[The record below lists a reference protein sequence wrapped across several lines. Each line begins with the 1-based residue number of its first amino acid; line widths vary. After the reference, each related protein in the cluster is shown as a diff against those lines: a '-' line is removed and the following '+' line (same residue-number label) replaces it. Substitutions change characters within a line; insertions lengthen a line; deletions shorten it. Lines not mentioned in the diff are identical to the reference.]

1 LPLLRGIINYLINSL
16 SMNQFYLTISL
27 LLSLLIGFTSSDC
40 LSQTN
45 VLNAVWVLNE
55 GVQDWDTGEMTELAS
70 VGVYSPES
78 NEFMMVYEFEGS
90 SFTTNV
96 VIAEGSAFIGAD
108 NKIVKIN
115 LDTYEVEAEVE
126 LEGVRQ
132 LSYYDGMIYVTRGDV
147 DPITWSSVEF
157 DSYFVW
163 FDAETLSWV
172 GEMPV
177 NEGISYASEGLAI
190 NNGVA
195 YIAINNGFAWAQEV
209 GILGVYDLINGDY
222 NEFDLGEN
230 GKNPAH
236 IKLVDG
242 AALLVNNTDWSATSL
257 SRVELT
263 SLGAETSNVTTS
275 LVTGVSSG
283 CNAAAIMGDEIVF
296 QISGE
301 MGMRKA
307 SVENLTT
314 SASTWGPATDS
325 YYRMAL
331 NPLNGDVYATVTN
344 FYDTAEVQI
353 IDASGSLLTTF
364 EAGTI
369 PGGIAFDIRSVV
381 SVDQLEGLNNG
392 KVVGE
397 FDVMGRVWSK
407 GNRGLKI
414 ERFSN
419 GKTRAIYIAE

>member
-1 LPLLRGIINYLINSL
+1 
-16 SMNQFYLTISL
+16 MNRLYSSTSL
-27 LLSLLIGFTSSDC
+27 LLSYLLVIL
-40 LSQTN
+40 LSNTLAQTD
-45 VLNAVWVLNE
+45 VLNAVWILNE
-55 GVQDWDTGEMTELAS
+55 GVQDWETGEMTELAS
-70 VGVYSPES
+70 VGVYSPVTHEYM
-78 NEFMMVYEFEGS
+78 EVYEFEGS

-108 NKIVKIN
+108 NKIVKLN
-115 LDTYEVEAEVE
+115 LDTYEVEAEVA

-132 LSYYDGMIYVTRGDV
+132 LAFYDGMIYVTRGDV
-147 DPITWSSVEF
+147 DPVTWASVEF

-172 GEMPV
+172 GEMPTT
-177 NEGISYASEGLAI
+177 EGISYASEGLVI
-190 NNGVA
+190 DNGVA

-209 GILGVYDLINGDY
+209 GILGVYDLNNGAY
-222 NEFDLGEN
+222 NEFDLGED

-242 AALLVNNTDWSATSL
+242 AAVLVNNTDWSATSL

-263 SLGAETSNVTTS
+263 SLGAEMSTVTTS
-275 LVTGVSSG
+275 LVAGVSSG

-307 SVENLTT
+307 STEDLT
-314 SASTWGPATDS
+314 ASVNIWGPVTDS

-331 NPLNGDVYATVTN
+331 NPINGNIYATVTN
-344 FYDTAEVQI
+344 FYDAGEVQI
-353 IDASGSLLTTF
+353 IDDLGTLITSF
-364 EAGTI
+364 ETGTI
-369 PGGIAFDIRSVV
+369 PGGIAFDIRTVLSI
-381 SVDQLEGLNNG
+381 DQLEVSNNG
-392 KVVGE
+392 ELIGE

-407 GNRGLKI
+407 GNRGVKI

-419 GKTRAIYIAE
+419 GNTRARYIAE